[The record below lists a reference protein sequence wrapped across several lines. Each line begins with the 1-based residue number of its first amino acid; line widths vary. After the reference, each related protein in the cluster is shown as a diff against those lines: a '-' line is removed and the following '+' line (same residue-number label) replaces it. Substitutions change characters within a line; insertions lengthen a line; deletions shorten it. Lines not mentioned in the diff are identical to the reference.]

1 MTPSD
6 DPTAHAADCPEAGC
20 TLADLRAA
28 TVPLLVERARTG
40 FWLCAVSLALFAVVD
55 FLIYPQ
61 LLAAMYA
68 VGAVQVAI
76 LILGFW
82 SLNRIT
88 TWTSAVNVTL
98 ATLGGLF
105 AFGVLS
111 DVISTNLEATA
122 LASITSCMITATLL
136 PWGLWPQVAL
146 AVMSGVV
153 CLSAVLLIA
162 GSVAGFG
169 HLGVAT
175 LVVLLGSVWLA
186 SASERA
192 RLHRHRGEEALTA
205 AARRA
210 EEETRIAAALA
221 DVGRTLSEHLGQ
233 PDMLERVN
241 GLAVAALGVDWS
253 STFIWDERRATMR
266 LVANVGSRSDVCSE
280 LAEVEFALGEFPLI
294 GLVHAGQMV
303 EIADVTAQEL
313 APIELMRR
321 FDVASAI
328 YAPIARGGAV
338 VGFQVHGRVTRTG
351 PFSSAQRRIATGIAD
366 ATAIA
371 LENARLIEDLQ
382 AASQL
387 KTEFVATMSHELRT
401 PLNVITGYAD
411 MLVEGAFGAV
421 DETQRETLDRIRR
434 SADELLELVN
444 ATLDVGRLEAGRVPI
459 ARDTVAIEDLLAEL
473 DGELR
478 PLLAPGVALHW
489 RHELGR
495 REVVIDR
502 GKLKTIV
509 KNLVGNA
516 LKFTNR
522 GSVDVVA
529 RWRTDVLA
537 VEVRDTGV
545 GIAPDQL
552 PHIFEMFRQA
562 DGSSTRRFGGVGLGL
577 HIVRRLVELLGGRVE
592 VTSTPGDGS
601 TFVVSCPAPLEAYR
615 ATGS

>member
-1 MTPSD
+1 MTPPD
-6 DPTAHAADCPEAGC
+6 DRIAHTADCPEAGC
-20 TLADLRAA
+20 TIADLRNV
-28 TVPLLVERARTG
+28 TVPLMVERARTG

-61 LLAAMYA
+61 LLVSMYA
-68 VGAVQVAI
+68 VGAAQLAI
-76 LILGFW
+76 LMLGFW
-82 SLNRIT
+82 SLRRTT
-88 TWTSAVNVTL
+88 TWASVVTVTL
-98 ATLGGLF
+98 ATMAGIF

-122 LASITSCMITATLL
+122 LASITACMITATLL
-136 PWGLWPQVAL
+136 PWGVWPQIAL
-146 AVMSGVV
+146 AAMSSVV
-153 CLSAVLLIA
+153 CFSAVMLIA

-169 HLGVAT
+169 HLGAVT

-186 SASERA
+186 SASEQG
-192 RLHRHRGEEALTA
+192 RLHRHRAEEALTA
-205 AARRA
+205 SARRA

-221 DVGRTLSEHLGQ
+221 DVGRTLSTHLGQ

-241 GLAVAALGVDWS
+241 GFAVAALGVDWS
-253 STFIWDERRATMR
+253 STFIWDERRATTR
-266 LVANVGSRSDVCSE
+266 LVANVGSRPEVRAE
-280 LAEVEFALGEFPLI
+280 LAELEFAVGQFPLV
-294 GLVHAGQMV
+294 GALHSGQLLEIEDVATQPVASV
-303 EIADVTAQEL
+303 EL
-313 APIELMRR
+313 LRR
-321 FDVASAI
+321 HDVASAL
-328 YAPIARGGAV
+328 YAPIARGGTV
-338 VGFQVHGRVTRTG
+338 VGIQVHGYTTRTG
-351 PFSSAQRRIATGIAD
+351 SFSSAQRRIATGIAD

-401 PLNVITGYAD
+401 PINIISGYAD
-411 MLVEGAFGAV
+411 MLVEGAFGAI
-421 DETQRETLDRIRR
+421 DATQRETVDRIRR
-434 SADELLELVN
+434 SADELLELVT

-459 ARDTVAIEDLLAEL
+459 ARDTVAIEDLLTEL

-478 PLLAPGVALHW
+478 PLVAPGVALHW

-495 REVVIDR
+495 REVVVDR
-502 GKLKTIV
+502 GKLKTIL

-516 LKFTNR
+516 LKFTNQ
-522 GSVDVVA
+522 GSVEVVA

-545 GIAPDQL
+545 GIAADQL

-592 VTSTPGDGS
+592 VTSTPGRGS
-601 TFVVSCPAPLEAYR
+601 TFAMSCPAPLVAYR